1 MRAEIPPTASGIAML
16 IINDF
21 RFMFEVIV
29 KKTTPFSIFIL
40 KDVVFI
46 LYKTISI
53 TCPPFFMLSS
63 ALKTVRCP
71 FTDSLI
77 DVHEIERTLS
87 RT

>member
-1 MRAEIPPTASGIAML
+1 MSAEIPPTASGIAML

-46 LYKTISI
+46 LYKTMSI
-53 TCPPFFMLSS
+53 T
-63 ALKTVRCP
+63 
-71 FTDSLI
+71 
-77 DVHEIERTLS
+77 
-87 RT
+87 